1 MVNKD
6 KVCQEVGCQVVV
18 QAMDKQEFKEM
29 SLLDMEPLELLM
41 FPMDQAICNQVQ
53 EIWLE
58 DTQEDLMDQ
67 LEHLSHLEVI

>member
-1 MVNKD
+1 
-6 KVCQEVGCQVVV
+6 
-18 QAMDKQEFKEM
+18 MDKQEFKEM

-41 FPMDQAICNQVQ
+41 FHMDQAICNQVQ